1 MVRITLALAVTTG
14 LAMATA
20 GCSKAPIAN
29 PEVTASASATGPE
42 ANPTSPEAVPSPAAV
57 QEAASGH
64 QDIPATF
71 HALGTEPFWSASVDG
86 TKLVWSTPEQPNG
99 LTVPVTRRDEGG
111 VATYNGVIADQPL
124 TLEVRR
130 ETCSD
135 GMSDR
140 VYPLSVKRR
149 LGADSQQGCA
159 R

>member
-1 MVRITLALAVTTG
+1 
-14 LAMATA
+14 MAA
-20 GCSKAPIAN
+20 GCSKAPSAN
-29 PEVTASASATGPE
+29 PDAAASLGASVGASGREATPS
-42 ANPTSPEAVPSPAAV
+42 APRAVPTPVAIQKAP
-57 QEAASGH
+57 SGQ
-64 QDIPATF
+64 QDIPAAF

-86 TKLVWSTPEQPNG
+86 RTLVWSTPEQPNG
-99 LTVPVTRRDEGG
+99 VTVPVTRSDGDG
-111 VATYNGVIADQPL
+111 VATYKGVIADQPL

-149 LGADSQQGCA
+149 LGADSQVGCA